1 MRILAIV
8 QARTSS
14 SRLPQKVLLRFD
26 QEPIIITQLKRI
38 SRSCMVDKTILAI
51 IDASDDYLAESSSIR
66 L

>member
-38 SRSCMVDKTILAI
+38 SRSCMVDKTILATSIDLVMI
-51 IDASDDYLAESSSIR
+51 IWPR
-66 L
+66 K